1 MKKIITGALLLFAL
15 GASAQRQSPF
25 DNGWMFSLE
34 NGPAKSVNLPH
45 DWSIG
50 LQTSNDAPMA
60 VAGGYFPAGKGEYV
74 KTFKADANWQNKN
87 VSLLFEGVYM
97 DATIT
102 LNGKQL
108 AQHVYGWTPF
118 EVNISDALN
127 YQGENTLKVDVDNSH
142 QINARWYTGSGIY
155 RHVWLKC
162 LPKTDA
168 IGYYAVHTTKQAG
181 GDYRLDVE
189 VLNKNLDATVKDKSG
204 AVVAH
209 GKLPLTMKAPTE
221 WCPENPALY
230 TLTLKSSTD
239 EVSTKIG
246 FRTITFSAEKGLILN
261 GRNIVLNGACAHSDN
276 GALGAAAYD
285 DAEIHRV
292 KLLKDAGF
300 NAVRTSHNPASTA
313 FLNACDSLGLL
324 VISEIFD
331 GWRTQKNNYD
341 YHTVFDRDWQMDVDS
356 WVKRD
361 VNHPSVFCWSI
372 GNEVIE
378 RTDPECV
385 MTARK
390 LVGRVHSID
399 PYRPVTSAMC
409 SWGQGWARFDTL
421 MAEHNICGYNY
432 YIHEAE
438 SDHKRVPSRVIIQTE
453 SYPRDAV
460 SNYHKTADN
469 PYIIGD
475 FVWTGLDYLGESG
488 LGRYYYEGE
497 TKGESWQAPQ
507 YPTHGAYCGDVDII
521 GWRKPISH
529 LRSLL
534 WNKDNDE
541 LYMAVKEPDGY
552 YGKIKTTEWSVWPT
566 WERWTWNGWE
576 DKPINV
582 EVYTHAPSVKLY
594 LNGKLIG
601 EKKTEDCIASFQL
614 NYAPGTLKAVA
625 SGKNTILRTAGK
637 PAKIKLDRESGRE
650 LQFITATLVDKN
662 GTPVPDALDIT
673 FTADNAE
680 ILSTATANLKDTV
693 AYSATTRRLWNS
705 RAQAVLR
712 AKSGAVLNVNVGKIK
727 ASMKLR

>member
-1 MKKIITGALLLFAL
+1 MKKIITAALLFVTLC
-15 GASAQRQSPF
+15 ASAQRQSLF
-25 DNGWMFSLE
+25 DSGWMFSLE
-34 NGPAKSVNLPH
+34 NVPARSVNLPH

-50 LQTSNDAPMA
+50 LPTGKDAPMA
-60 VAGGYFPAGKGEYV
+60 ASGGYFPAGKGEYV
-74 KTFKADANWQNKN
+74 KKFNADANWQGKN

-97 DATIT
+97 DATVT

-108 AQHVYGWTPF
+108 ARHVYGWTPF
-118 EVNISDALN
+118 EVDISDALN
-127 YQGENTLKVDVDNSH
+127 YQGDNTLKVDVDNSR
-142 QINARWYTGSGIY
+142 QINSRWYTGSGIY

-162 LPKTDA
+162 LPKADA
-168 IGYYAVHTTKQAG
+168 IGYYAVHTAKQAN
-181 GDYRLDVE
+181 GDYSLNVE
-189 VLNKNLDATVKDKSG
+189 VLNQDLDAMVKDKSG
-204 AVVAH
+204 AVIAQ
-209 GKLPLTMKAPTE
+209 GKLPLTIKSPVE
-221 WCPENPALY
+221 WSPKNPALY

-246 FRTITFSAEKGLILN
+246 FRTITFSAEKGLMLN
-261 GRNIVLNGACAHSDN
+261 GQNIILNGACVHSDN

-300 NAVRTSHNPASTA
+300 NAVRTSHNPTSTA

-331 GWRTQKNNYD
+331 GWRTQKNRYD
-341 YHTVFDRDWQMDVDS
+341 YHTVFDRDWQSDVDS

-390 LVGRVHSID
+390 LAGRVHSID

-438 SDHKRVPSRVIIQTE
+438 NDHKRVPQRVIIQTE

-460 SNYHKTADN
+460 SNHQKVADN

-488 LGRYYYEGE
+488 IGRYYYEGE
-497 TKGESWQAPQ
+497 TPGESWQNPQ
-507 YPTHGAYCGDVDII
+507 YPTHGAYCGDIDLI

-534 WNKDNDE
+534 WNEDNDE

-552 YGKIKTTEWSVWPT
+552 FGKIKTTQWSVWPT
-566 WERWTWNGWE
+566 WERWTWKGWE
-576 DKPINV
+576 GRPIDV

-594 LNGKLIG
+594 LNDKLIG
-601 EKKTEDCIASFQL
+601 ERKTESCIASFQL

-625 SGKNTILRTAGK
+625 DGKTTILRTAGK
-637 PAKIKLDRESGRE
+637 PAKIKLDKESGRE

-662 GTPVPDALDIT
+662 GTPVPDELDIT
-673 FTADNAE
+673 FSADGAE

-693 AYSATTRRLWNS
+693 PYSATTRKLWNS
-705 RAQAVLR
+705 RAQVVLR
-712 AKSGAVLNVNVGKIK
+712 AKSGAVLKVNVGKIK
-727 ASMKLR
+727 ASINQ